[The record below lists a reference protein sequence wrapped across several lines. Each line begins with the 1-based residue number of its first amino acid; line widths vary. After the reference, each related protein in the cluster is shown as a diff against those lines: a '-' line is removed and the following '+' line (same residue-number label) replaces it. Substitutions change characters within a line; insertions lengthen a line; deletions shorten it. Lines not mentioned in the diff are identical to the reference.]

1 MKINI
6 LLEAFQPEYWG
17 GRETRWAKLIAE
29 LSSRHQVTVFA
40 DFSRTSPDVAF
51 PNLRIECVHIGQ
63 LPNMYT
69 PRGSRSIKHAFLY
82 SLKARKLLNRRA
94 DVILTDQTPL
104 IFMPL
109 IWLYSKLSKSKFS
122 VVWHEFWDYQT
133 WSQYSK
139 LLAPIGVFIQNYAF
153 LFSENVVVPSERV
166 KSQIQKNKVGKKVT
180 VIRNG
185 FEQTHVE
192 NQFNGDKIKKG
203 CAKVELLYVGR
214 LIKHKNVEFLIS
226 LISSAKLQNL
236 PWHLTIVGNGPLRE
250 DLQFSVIESA
260 LENYVNFKS
269 DVENSELERMYIN
282 SDVFVFPSE
291 REGYGIAV
299 AEALIHN
306 VPVIVFDTPSNASAD
321 LISNGNMG
329 IKLEVLEVNSWVD
342 AILQISKSKSIT
354 ISQDFQRSQNSWAE
368 VSFEFEKFLGDLIT
382 TP

>member
-1 MKINI
+1 MKISI

-29 LSSRHQVTVFA
+29 LSSRHQITVFA

-51 PNLRIECVHIGQ
+51 PNLKIECVHIGQ

-69 PRGSRSIKHAFLY
+69 SRGSRSIKHAFLY
-82 SLKARKLLNRRA
+82 SLKARKLLNRHA

-104 IFMPL
+104 VFMPL

-153 LFSENVVVPSERV
+153 LFSENIVVPSERV

-192 NQFNGDKIKKG
+192 NQFNGDKIKKE

-226 LISSAKLQNL
+226 MLSSVKLQNL
-236 PWHLTIVGNGPLRE
+236 PWHLTIVGNGPIRE
-250 DLQFSVIESA
+250 ELQFSVIESA
-260 LENYVNFKS
+260 LENYVSFKS
-269 DVENSELERMYIN
+269 DVENSELERIYIN

-291 REGYGIAV
+291 REGYGISV

-321 LISNGNMG
+321 LISNSNMG
-329 IKLEVLEVNSWVD
+329 IKLEMLEVNSWIN

-368 VSFEFEKFLGDLIT
+368 ASFELEEFLGNLIT